1 MYEQMVWSNTTTW
14 RIAAFVAYQLI
25 PMFGKVAPIGAVE
38 KLWRWF
44 DRKQTVVDWASDRPG
59 RLYPIYTRR
68 RWGLNGVD
76 QHDFI
81 EDTASTLVR
90 IMMVRNG
97 IEKKGGVYVQA

>member
-1 MYEQMVWSNTTTW
+1 MYEQMVWSNTTMW
-14 RIAAFVAYQLI
+14 RIAAFVTYGVL
-25 PMFGKVAPIGAVE
+25 PMYAKVAPIGAVE
-38 KLWRWF
+38 KLFLWF

-59 RLYPIYTRR
+59 RRYPIYTRR

-81 EDTASTLVR
+81 EDTVSTLVQ
-90 IMMVRNG
+90 IMNVRNG